1 MALNKLNKE
10 LISFIESTDNEE
22 LLSLVKEDFVFYGK
36 TKGTDITDQ
45 LSETQLKELKALS
58 EEEDL
63 KETITLVE
71 FNRAT
76 EKWRTKS

>member
-1 MALNKLNKE
+1 MQLDKLKKE

-22 LLSLVKEDFVFYGK
+22 LLSLVKDDFVFYGK
-36 TKGTDITDQ
+36 TQGTDITDQ

-63 KETITLVE
+63 KETITLLE

-76 EKWRTKS
+76 ETWRTKS